1 MRDNGY
7 TAGQG
12 KKAPVKEKFE
22 SRPTDARP
30 LHSDLQLLPC
40 ARVELHGFERSRM
53 SAVGKMKTK
62 DYSGSHSFGI

>member
-1 MRDNGY
+1 M
-7 TAGQG
+7 AGQG
-12 KKAPVKEKFE
+12 KKAPVKDDFK

-30 LHSDLQLLPC
+30 LHSDLQLVTYAC
-40 ARVELHGFERSRM
+40 IELHGSWRSRT